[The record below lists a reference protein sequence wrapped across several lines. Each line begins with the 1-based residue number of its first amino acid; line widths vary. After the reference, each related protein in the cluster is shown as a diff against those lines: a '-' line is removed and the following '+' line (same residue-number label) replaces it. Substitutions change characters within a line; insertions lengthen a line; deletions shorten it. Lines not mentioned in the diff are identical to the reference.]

1 MTTMTPRDAMRL
13 AETELSF
20 RSRIGHVALL
30 LAALGMS
37 AVVAALWITEPALP
51 LRTRVAFAVMTL
63 IGLAWSGFALRVLT
77 HRRALLASHAIMAG
91 RMAVTFAVVFLV
103 GALAVGYATGER
115 AGYAAAGLGVV
126 MVGAGGRAGGR
137 GHRRVG
143 RRPAPAGGRVAAV
156 RPSAPPLP

>member
-1 MTTMTPRDAMRL
+1 MPTMTPRDAMRL
-13 AETELSF
+13 AETELSY

-91 RMAVTFAVVFLV
+91 RMAVTFAVVFVV

-126 MVGAGGRAGGR
+126 MVGAAAGALWLA
-137 GHRRVG
+137 HRRFARLTA
-143 RRPAPAGGRVAAV
+143 RRRELEAAV